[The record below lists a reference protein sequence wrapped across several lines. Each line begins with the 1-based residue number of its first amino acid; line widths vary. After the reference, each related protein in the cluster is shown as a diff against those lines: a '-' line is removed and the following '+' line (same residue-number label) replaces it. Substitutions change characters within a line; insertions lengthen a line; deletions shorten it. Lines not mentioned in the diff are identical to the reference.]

1 METRILR
8 VVKCGELFSVKSE
21 KSENGQL
28 DKRILVLQELGG
40 KYADQFC
47 ATLLGNAA
55 ALVFYEN
62 EIVVCT
68 LRFAVRDYNGQ
79 TYQDITVTDIC
90 KK

>member
-1 METRILR
+1 MK
-8 VVKCGELFSVKSE
+8 VVKCGEKFSVKSE

-28 DKRILVLQELGG
+28 DKRLLVLQELGS
-40 KYADQFC
+40 KYADQYC

-55 ALVFYEN
+55 SLVFYEGD
-62 EIVVCT
+62 IVICS
-68 LRFAVRDYNGQ
+68 LRFAVKDYNGQ